1 MENTYHTNVNQKKA
15 NVAIFI
21 SNKIDLKANRIS
33 RNGDFFS

>member
-21 SNKIDLKANRIS
+21 SNNIDLGSKTVTKEKVNT
-33 RNGDFFS
+33 